1 MCRVYAICS
10 VKSEMQAHPH
20 RVAHFFFSFRNG
32 AAVYCTSVAGTRDV
46 VKRALT
52 EEEARFYISE
62 IVAALEWVHLHGY
75 VYR

>member
-1 MCRVYAICS
+1 MLLNA
-10 VKSEMQAHPH
+10 
-20 RVAHFFFSFRNG
+20 
-32 AAVYCTSVAGTRDV
+32 RDV